1 MTIKKIIMWI
11 TNKIQAFHESRLFLS
26 IAEKNLELQI
36 KIWNFF
42 EDFGYARAVA
52 HLSRQG
58 FYKETETLM
67 LDMKEKAIVRSHI
80 KLKRLQKNRSGYNNF
95 FKTSILSLV
104 LIFAFFSLPST
115 FNFFSQT
122 DKDFITP
129 KPRLSAN
136 AIEQLFKD
144 TKNDLKEIRK
154 TKLVNID
161 NSIDRLPKQI
171 RNIENIKER
180 KKLFIQIVLPLI
192 IEENIKIR
200 LDRKK
205 LFSILNKNNN
215 SIIEKKWL
223 DNKFKEYEVKD
234 NSLSVLKIRMDE
246 IPVSLAIAQAAT
258 ETGWGTSRFAQEG
271 NALFGQW
278 TWSGDGIRPVAADS
292 NSTHKVRK
300 FKVLRASVRAYQKN
314 LNTHSSYFDFRKKRA
329 IQRDNNNKLNS
340 LELVKYLD
348 KYAETGIEYT
358 KNLKKIIQQ
367 NSLTEL
373 DNVNILTRSNK
384 IRSLI

>member
-1 MTIKKIIMWI
+1 M
-11 TNKIQAFHESRLFLS
+11 
-26 IAEKNLELQI
+26 
-36 KIWNFF
+36 
-42 EDFGYARAVA
+42 
-52 HLSRQG
+52 
-58 FYKETETLM
+58 
-67 LDMKEKAIVRSHI
+67 
-80 KLKRLQKNRSGYNNF
+80 
-95 FKTSILSLV
+95 
-104 LIFAFFSLPST
+104 
-115 FNFFSQT
+115 
-122 DKDFITP
+122 
-129 KPRLSAN
+129 
-136 AIEQLFKD
+136 
-144 TKNDLKEIRK
+144 
-154 TKLVNID
+154 
-161 NSIDRLPKQI
+161 
-171 RNIENIKER
+171 
-180 KKLFIQIVLPLI
+180 
-192 IEENIKIR
+192 
-200 LDRKK
+200 DRKK

-223 DNKFKEYEVKD
+223 DNKFKEYDVKD
-234 NSLSVLKIRMDE
+234 NSLSDLKIRMDE

-373 DNVNILTRSNK
+373 DNVNILTKNNK

>member
-1 MTIKKIIMWI
+1 MLTRPTNLIFPLGYKVGLVKLIKK
-11 TNKIQAFHESRLFLS
+11 NS
-26 IAEKNLELQI
+26 
-36 KIWNFF
+36 
-42 EDFGYARAVA
+42 
-52 HLSRQG
+52 
-58 FYKETETLM
+58 
-67 LDMKEKAIVRSHI
+67 
-80 KLKRLQKNRSGYNNF
+80 SGYNNF
-95 FKTSILSLV
+95 FKTFILSLV
-104 LIFAFFSLPST
+104 LIFAFFSLPSS
-115 FNFFSQT
+115 FDFFISQT
-122 DKDFITP
+122 DKDSNT
-129 KPRLSAN
+129 PRLSAN
-136 AIEQLFKD
+136 AIEQLFKN
-144 TKNDLKEIRK
+144 TKNDLKEVRK

-161 NSIDRLPKQI
+161 NSIDHLPKKI
-171 RNIENIKER
+171 VNIKNVEER

>member
-1 MTIKKIIMWI
+1 MLKTLTRPTNLIFPLSYKVGLVKLIKKSS
-11 TNKIQAFHESRLFLS
+11 SR
-26 IAEKNLELQI
+26 
-36 KIWNFF
+36 
-42 EDFGYARAVA
+42 
-52 HLSRQG
+52 
-58 FYKETETLM
+58 
-67 LDMKEKAIVRSHI
+67 
-80 KLKRLQKNRSGYNNF
+80 YNNF
-95 FKTSILSLV
+95 FKTFILSLV

-115 FNFFSQT
+115 FDFFSQT
-122 DKDFITP
+122 DKDSNT
-129 KPRLSAN
+129 PRLSAN
-136 AIEQLFKD
+136 AIEQLFKN
-144 TKNDLKEIRK
+144 TKNDLKEVRK

-161 NSIDRLPKQI
+161 NSIDHLPKKI
-171 RNIENIKER
+171 VNIKNVEER

-367 NSLTEL
+367 NFLTEL
-373 DNVNILTRSNK
+373 DNVNILTRSNR

>member
-1 MTIKKIIMWI
+1 MLKTLTRPTNLIFPLSYKVGLVKLIKKSS
-11 TNKIQAFHESRLFLS
+11 SR
-26 IAEKNLELQI
+26 
-36 KIWNFF
+36 
-42 EDFGYARAVA
+42 
-52 HLSRQG
+52 
-58 FYKETETLM
+58 
-67 LDMKEKAIVRSHI
+67 
-80 KLKRLQKNRSGYNNF
+80 YNNF
-95 FKTSILSLV
+95 FKTFILSLV
-104 LIFAFFSLPST
+104 LIFVFFSLPST
-115 FNFFSQT
+115 FDFFSQT
-122 DKDFITP
+122 DKDSNT
-129 KPRLSAN
+129 PRLSTN
-136 AIEQLFKD
+136 TKVQLFKD

-154 TKLVNID
+154 TKLVNIS
-161 NSIDRLPKQI
+161 NSINRLPKQI
-171 RNIENIKER
+171 KNIENVKER

-205 LFSILNKNNN
+205 LFIILNKNNN

-223 DNKFKEYEVKD
+223 YNKFKEYDVKD
-234 NSLSVLKIRMDE
+234 NSLSDLKIRMDE

-367 NSLTEL
+367 NFLTEL
-373 DNVNILTRSNK
+373 DNVNILTKNNK
-384 IRSLI
+384 LRSLI

>member
-1 MTIKKIIMWI
+1 MLKTLTRPTNLIFPLSYKVGLVKLIKKSS
-11 TNKIQAFHESRLFLS
+11 SR
-26 IAEKNLELQI
+26 
-36 KIWNFF
+36 
-42 EDFGYARAVA
+42 
-52 HLSRQG
+52 
-58 FYKETETLM
+58 
-67 LDMKEKAIVRSHI
+67 
-80 KLKRLQKNRSGYNNF
+80 YNNF
-95 FKTSILSLV
+95 FKTFILSLV
-104 LIFAFFSLPST
+104 LIFVFFSLPST
-115 FNFFSQT
+115 FDFFSQI
-122 DKDFITP
+122 DKDSNT
-129 KPRLSAN
+129 PRLSAN
-136 AIEQLFKD
+136 TKVQLFKD
-144 TKNDLKEIRK
+144 KKNNLKEIRK
-154 TKLVNID
+154 TKLVNIS
-161 NSIDRLPKQI
+161 NSINRLPKQI
-171 RNIENIKER
+171 KNIENVKER

-205 LFSILNKNNN
+205 LFIILNKNNN

-223 DNKFKEYEVKD
+223 DNKFKEYDVKD
-234 NSLSVLKIRMDE
+234 NSLSDLKIRMDE

-367 NSLTEL
+367 NFLTEL
-373 DNVNILTRSNK
+373 DNVNILTKNNK

>member
-1 MTIKKIIMWI
+1 MLKTLTRPTNLIFPLSYKVGLVKLIKKSS
-11 TNKIQAFHESRLFLS
+11 SR
-26 IAEKNLELQI
+26 
-36 KIWNFF
+36 
-42 EDFGYARAVA
+42 
-52 HLSRQG
+52 
-58 FYKETETLM
+58 
-67 LDMKEKAIVRSHI
+67 
-80 KLKRLQKNRSGYNNF
+80 YNSF
-95 FKTSILSLV
+95 FKTFILSLV
-104 LIFAFFSLPST
+104 LIFVFFSLPST
-115 FNFFSQT
+115 FDFFSQT
-122 DKDFITP
+122 DKDSNT
-129 KPRLSAN
+129 PRLSEN
-136 AIEQLFKD
+136 TKVQLFKD
-144 TKNDLKEIRK
+144 KKNNLKEIRK
-154 TKLVNID
+154 TKLVNIS
-161 NSIDRLPKQI
+161 NSINHLPKQI
-171 RNIENIKER
+171 KNIENVKER

>member
-1 MTIKKIIMWI
+1 M
-11 TNKIQAFHESRLFLS
+11 
-26 IAEKNLELQI
+26 
-36 KIWNFF
+36 
-42 EDFGYARAVA
+42 
-52 HLSRQG
+52 
-58 FYKETETLM
+58 
-67 LDMKEKAIVRSHI
+67 
-80 KLKRLQKNRSGYNNF
+80 
-95 FKTSILSLV
+95 V
-104 LIFAFFSLPST
+104 LIFAFFFLSNT
-115 FNFFSQT
+115 FDFFSQTDT

-154 TKLVNID
+154 TKLVNIS
-161 NSIDRLPKQI
+161 NSINRLPKQI
-171 RNIENIKER
+171 KNIENVKER

>member
-1 MTIKKIIMWI
+1 MLKKLTRPTNLIFPLSYKVGLVKLIKKSS
-11 TNKIQAFHESRLFLS
+11 SR
-26 IAEKNLELQI
+26 
-36 KIWNFF
+36 
-42 EDFGYARAVA
+42 
-52 HLSRQG
+52 
-58 FYKETETLM
+58 
-67 LDMKEKAIVRSHI
+67 
-80 KLKRLQKNRSGYNNF
+80 YNNF
-95 FKTSILSLV
+95 FKTFILSLV
-104 LIFAFFSLPST
+104 LIFVFFSLPST
-115 FNFFSQT
+115 FDFFSQT
-122 DKDFITP
+122 DKGSNT
-129 KPRLSAN
+129 PRLSIN
-136 AIEQLFKD
+136 TKVQLFKD

-154 TKLVNID
+154 TKLVNIS
-161 NSIDRLPKQI
+161 NSINRLPKQI
-171 RNIENIKER
+171 KNIENVKER

-223 DNKFKEYEVKD
+223 DNKFKEYDVKD
-234 NSLSVLKIRMDE
+234 NSLSDLKIRMDE

>member
-1 MTIKKIIMWI
+1 MLKTLTRPTNLIFPLSYKVGLVKLIKKSS
-11 TNKIQAFHESRLFLS
+11 SR
-26 IAEKNLELQI
+26 
-36 KIWNFF
+36 
-42 EDFGYARAVA
+42 
-52 HLSRQG
+52 
-58 FYKETETLM
+58 
-67 LDMKEKAIVRSHI
+67 
-80 KLKRLQKNRSGYNNF
+80 YNNF
-95 FKTSILSLV
+95 FKTFILSLV
-104 LIFAFFSLPST
+104 LIFVFFSLPST
-115 FNFFSQT
+115 FDFFSQT
-122 DKDFITP
+122 DSENTKV
-129 KPRLSAN
+129 
-136 AIEQLFKD
+136 QLFKD
-144 TKNDLKEIRK
+144 KKNNLKEIRK
-154 TKLVNID
+154 TKLVNIS
-161 NSIDRLPKQI
+161 NSINRLPKQI
-171 RNIENIKER
+171 KNIENVKER

-215 SIIEKKWL
+215 SIIKKKWL

-367 NSLTEL
+367 NFLTEL
-373 DNVNILTRSNK
+373 DNVNILTRSNR

>member
-1 MTIKKIIMWI
+1 MLTKLTRPTNLIFPLSYKVGLVKLIKKSS
-11 TNKIQAFHESRLFLS
+11 SR
-26 IAEKNLELQI
+26 
-36 KIWNFF
+36 
-42 EDFGYARAVA
+42 
-52 HLSRQG
+52 
-58 FYKETETLM
+58 
-67 LDMKEKAIVRSHI
+67 
-80 KLKRLQKNRSGYNNF
+80 YNNF
-95 FKTSILSLV
+95 FKTFILSLV
-104 LIFAFFSLPST
+104 LIFVFFSLPST
-115 FNFFSQT
+115 FDFFSQT
-122 DKDFITP
+122 DKDSNT
-129 KPRLSAN
+129 PRLSTN
-136 AIEQLFKD
+136 TKVQLFKD

-154 TKLVNID
+154 TKLVNIS
-161 NSIDRLPKQI
+161 NSINRLPKQI
-171 RNIENIKER
+171 KNIENVKER

-367 NSLTEL
+367 NFLTEL
-373 DNVNILTRSNK
+373 DNVNILTRSNR